1 MKKLMRFLKDEEGG
15 NAAEYALI
23 ITLVAVA
30 LITGATLLGGN
41 INAKLNAV
49 GTKIGTTVP

>member
-30 LITGATLLGGN
+30 LIREVLA
-41 INAKLNAV
+41 INH
-49 GTKIGTTVP
+49 G